1 VTRSSR
7 RTALALLAGI
17 ALLAPAAR
25 GENVDQ
31 TVRVKTATVKVTSRP
46 AEGQIDLVV
55 GGTTYRYFIR
65 LADPAALPAATAA
78 KLHEIQA
85 SSLMQIDSI
94 PYGDY
99 RKVTNLTLVAGTP
112 AETAAAEKAL
122 PKPYNG
128 CSLKKA
134 LAKAVTAREAYD
146 VAAAEAHAWQA
157 DSGLHEMQTLR
168 DSPLDAQGRS
178 TSWALQFYSSD
189 GGAINSITVEKGAM
203 RCSAHP
209 SNRLKTFEVGPDV
222 ILDTARIYAAAQ
234 EAGGSAYTAEGY
246 TVSAGL
252 INNPV
257 AGVSWYMNY
266 EPPGEAGGGKTI
278 IVNAR
283 TGVVR

>member
-1 VTRSSR
+1 MSR
-7 RTALALLAGI
+7 PGAVHLVGAFLAVALA
-17 ALLAPAAR
+17 APPSR
-25 GENVDQ
+25 GENVEQ
-31 TVRVKTATVKVTSRP
+31 TVRVKTATAKVAARP
-46 AEGQIDLVV
+46 AEGQIDIVA

-65 LADPAALPAATAA
+65 GGDPAAATTA
-78 KLHEIQA
+78 KLGEIRA
-85 SSLMQIDSI
+85 SSLMQIESV

-99 RKVTNLTLVAGTP
+99 RKVTKLTLVAGTA
-112 AETAAAEKAL
+112 AEVAAGEKAL

-128 CSLKKA
+128 CSLKKP
-134 LAKAVTAREAYD
+134 LASSLTAREAWA
-146 VAAAEAHAWQA
+146 VASAEARAWQA
-157 DSGLHEMQTLR
+157 DSALHEMQTLR

-178 TSWALQFYSSD
+178 SAWSLKFFSANGAAVNLISVQKGGILCVAL
-189 GGAINSITVEKGAM
+189 
-203 RCSAHP
+203 P
-209 SNRLKTFEVGPDV
+209 SNHLKTFEVEPDV

-234 EAGGSAYTAEGY
+234 QAGGSAYTAEKY

-252 INNPV
+252 IDNPV

>member
-1 VTRSSR
+1 MR
-7 RTALALLAGI
+7 RGSLVTALSLLAGV
-17 ALLAPAAR
+17 ALLVPSAR

-31 TVRVKTATVKVTSRP
+31 TVRAKTATVKVTSRP

-65 LADPAALPAATAA
+65 LADPAALPAATKA
-78 KLHEIQA
+78 KVAEIQA
-85 SSLMQIDSI
+85 SSLMQIDSV

-99 RKVTNLTLVAGTP
+99 RKVTKLTLVAGTP

-128 CSLKKA
+128 CSLKKP
-134 LAKAVTAREAYD
+134 LATSLTAREAYA
-146 VAAAEAHAWQA
+146 VASAEARSWQA
-157 DSGLHEMQTLR
+157 DSALHEMQTLR

-178 TSWALQFYSSD
+178 SAWSLNFFSA
-189 GGAINSITVEKGAM
+189 GGAAVNLISIQKGGILCVAV
-203 RCSAHP
+203 P
-209 SNRLKTFEVGPDV
+209 SNRLGTFEVEPDV
-222 ILDTARIYAAAQ
+222 ILDTARIYAAGQA
-234 EAGGSAYTAEGY
+234 AGGSAYTAERY

-257 AGVSWYMNY
+257 AGVSWYLNY
-266 EPPGEAGGGKTI
+266 EPPGETGGGKTI

-283 TGVVR
+283 TGVAR